1 MSKMLKWCLWIAL
14 GLLLALA
21 GYVVAGPYLA
31 MNGLRRVVAS
41 GQYGELWRFVDY
53 ERLRESLR
61 PQLQVRIAEGML
73 QRVGAAHDDRTIG
86 QVTALIAKPVI
97 DTMVSPQ
104 GIATLLTGSAL
115 AQRVRPGTGKDGRPP
130 MNDPLADARTRF
142 ESPSLFTATVPNAE
156 GRPVV
161 FEFRRD
167 GLGWKLA
174 GLRLP
179 D

>member
-1 MSKMLKWCLWIAL
+1 VSKKLKWSLWIAL
-14 GLLLALA
+14 GLGLVLV
-21 GYVVAGPYLA
+21 GYVAAGPYLA
-31 MNGLRRVVAS
+31 VNGLRRVVAS
-41 GQYGELWRFVDY
+41 GQYDELWRFVDY
-53 ERLRESLR
+53 DRLRESLR
-61 PQLQVRIAEGML
+61 PQLQARIAEGML
-73 QRVGAAHDDRTIG
+73 QRVGASQNDRTIG
-86 QVTALIAKPVI
+86 EVTALIAKPVI
-97 DTMVSPQ
+97 DTMVSPR

-115 AQRVRPGTGKDGRPP
+115 AQRVSSGTGKDGRPP
-130 MNDPLADARTRF
+130 LNDPLADARTRF

-156 GRPVV
+156 GKPVV

>member
-1 MSKMLKWCLWIAL
+1 MSKKAKWSLWIACC
-14 GLLLALA
+14 LLLVLV
-21 GYVVAGPYLA
+21 GYVAAGPYLA
-31 MNGLRRVVAS
+31 INGLRRTVAS
-41 GQYGELWRFVDY
+41 GQYDELWRFVDY
-53 ERLRESLR
+53 QRLRESLR
-61 PQLQVRIAEGML
+61 PQLQERIAEGMI
-73 QRVGAAHDDRTIG
+73 QRVGGQQSDRTIG
-86 QVTALIAKPVI
+86 QVTALIAQPVI

-115 AQRVRPGTGKDGRPP
+115 AQRVHPGAGKDGRPP
-130 MNDPLADARTRF
+130 LNDPLADAQTRF

-167 GLGWKLA
+167 GLTWKLA

-179 D
+179 E

>member
-1 MSKMLKWCLWIAL
+1 MSKKLKWSLVVAG
-14 GLLLALA
+14 GLLLVLV

-31 MNGLRRVVAS
+31 INGLRRVVAS
-41 GQYGELWRFVDY
+41 GQYDELWRFVDY
-53 ERLRESLR
+53 DRLRESVR
-61 PQLQVRIAEGML
+61 PQLQARIAEGVI
-73 QRVGAAHDDRTIG
+73 QRLGGRQNDRTIG

-115 AQRVRPGTGKDGRPP
+115 AQRVSPGTGKDGRPP
-130 MNDPLADARTRF
+130 LNDPLADARTRF
-142 ESPSLFTATVPNAE
+142 ESPSLFTATVPNAD
-156 GRPVV
+156 GKPVI

-179 D
+179 Q